1 MDNRKTSQGFAK
13 FSIKTL
19 VYVVMIVVA
28 IVCAT
33 TAYSFGSQIF
43 SNEGVDPKPGTDMT
57 FTVDEG
63 TSIES
68 FGKTLE
74 EFNVIKSSRVFTVQ
88 SYLYEVKKKRK
99 QLRNQRENSVIVDER
114 IVTYMHSLEKPNN
127 NVLEEI
133 EQQAHIDGVP
143 IIRKEMESFL
153 RVMLTIT
160 KPKRIL
166 ELGTAVGYSAIL
178 MSEAIEKD
186 ESIITIENYEKRIV
200 QARDNFKKADKEDVI
215 TMLEGDAMEI
225 MPGLEGDSFDFVF
238 MDAAKAQY
246 IHFLPEVMRLMK
258 KGAVLITDNVLQE
271 GDIIQSKYVVRRRDR
286 TIHKRMREYLE
297 VVKNHPE
304 LETTIVPIGD
314 GITISVKK

>member
-1 MDNRKTSQGFAK
+1 M
-13 FSIKTL
+13 
-19 VYVVMIVVA
+19 
-28 IVCAT
+28 
-33 TAYSFGSQIF
+33 
-43 SNEGVDPKPGTDMT
+43 
-57 FTVDEG
+57 
-63 TSIES
+63 
-68 FGKTLE
+68 
-74 EFNVIKSSRVFTVQ
+74 
-88 SYLYEVKKKRK
+88 
-99 QLRNQRENSVIVDER
+99 IVDER

-153 RVMLTIT
+153 
-160 KPKRIL
+160 
-166 ELGTAVGYSAIL
+166 SL

-186 ESIITIENYEKRIV
+186 ASIITIENYEKRIV

>member
-1 MDNRKTSQGFAK
+1 M
-13 FSIKTL
+13 
-19 VYVVMIVVA
+19 
-28 IVCAT
+28 
-33 TAYSFGSQIF
+33 
-43 SNEGVDPKPGTDMT
+43 
-57 FTVDEG
+57 
-63 TSIES
+63 
-68 FGKTLE
+68 
-74 EFNVIKSSRVFTVQ
+74 
-88 SYLYEVKKKRK
+88 
-99 QLRNQRENSVIVDER
+99 IVDER
-114 IVTYMHSLEKPNN
+114 IVTYMHSLEKTNN

-133 EQQAHIDGVP
+133 EQQAHTDGVP

-186 ESIITIENYEKRIV
+186 ASIITIENYEKRIV